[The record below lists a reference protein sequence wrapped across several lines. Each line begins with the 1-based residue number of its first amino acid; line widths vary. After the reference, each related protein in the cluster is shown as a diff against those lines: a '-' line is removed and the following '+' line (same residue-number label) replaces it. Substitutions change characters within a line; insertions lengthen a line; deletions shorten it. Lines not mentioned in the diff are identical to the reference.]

1 MVFGLNK
8 HVFLFK
14 ILEAVVILLP
24 LIYGLTIA
32 GGDLGKLATPVYTPP
47 EIGFS
52 LGDVTSILIN
62 DTSILNIS
70 ITNEGTLEVYV
81 EAFNA
86 TLVYRN
92 VIVGEAHLEAPIHI
106 ASGEEVDILLV
117 VDYVDLTPLLHADE
131 DEVLDL
137 QGNIILEMQGVQ
149 VSTPINMTIQLKTLI
164 DALGGM

>member
-24 LIYGLTIA
+24 LVYGLIIA
-32 GGDLGKLATPVYTPP
+32 GGDLGKLTTPVYTPP

-52 LGDVTSILIN
+52 LGDVTSVLRN
-62 DTSILNIS
+62 DTSVLNVS
-70 ITNEGTLEVYV
+70 ITNDGALEVYV

-86 TLVYRN
+86 TLVYKN
-92 VIVGEAHLEAPIHI
+92 VTVGEAHLEAPVHI

-117 VDYVDLTPLLHADE
+117 VDYVDLTPLLNADE

-137 QGNIILEMQGVQ
+137 QGSITLEMQGVQ
-149 VSTPINMTIQLKTLI
+149 VSTPFNMTIQLKTLME
-164 DALGGM
+164 ALGGM